1 MTHFRKRQSRRK
13 TKTLI
18 NLQEGGI
25 KWGMGFEKEVLFK
38 RAGVV

>member
-18 NLQEGGI
+18 NLQGGI